1 MLHIIPED
9 KRSKI
14 LQSAF
19 EVFVT
24 YGFRKTSMDDI
35 ARQAGMSRPALY
47 QVFRNKTEI
56 FRGLAEEMMSGAA
69 AKAGAALARPG
80 SFHDRLKAAINDS
93 ILDVHRFIEQ
103 TPHGLELM
111 GVNDEIAADIEE
123 RWCDVMIDVIA
134 RGIKSA
140 VDDGELDLSRTGATP
155 ELAARIFMQAM
166 EGVKSD
172 AMRGKAIEHYVEALV
187 RFVSGA
193 LAAGRP

>member
-1 MLHIIPED
+1 MLHIIPDD
-9 KRSKI
+9 KRSTI
-14 LQSAF
+14 LRSAF

-47 QVFRNKTEI
+47 KVFRNKTEI

-69 AKAGAALARPG
+69 AKARAALMRPG
-80 SFHDRLKAAINDS
+80 SFHDRLKAAMDES

-123 RWCDVMIDVIA
+123 RWCDVMADVVAHGIA
-134 RGIKSA
+134 ST
-140 VDDGELDLSRTGATP
+140 VDDGELDLSRTGSTP
-155 ELAARIFMQAM
+155 ESAALVFMQAM
-166 EGVKSD
+166 EGLKSD
-172 AMRGKAIEHYVEALV
+172 AMRGKPIEHHVDALV

-193 LAAGRP
+193 LTADRP

>member
-1 MLHIIPED
+1 MLHIVPED

-155 ELAARIFMQAM
+155 ESAARIFMQAM

-187 RFVSGA
+187 RFFSGA